1 MRARMERYT
10 GEPLI
15 WLVAALWLWAGQAA
29 WAQAQVSAGVPPGLS
44 GVAPPAMAEPRKEPV
59 SLGLRAGE
67 EIRPQRITEIYRR
80 ILTDWSAGPAE
91 RAPDELIELETAV
104 ALDTDPRTRKTLL
117 KAEQEVIHQVGAADL
132 EVLVPIA
139 MLHHEAYRR
148 LLQRGGRGHALA
160 MGHTR
165 GMAKDLAILYS
176 EQSGSEGAAQVAS
189 RLLTSLGGLL
199 LQSSQQ
205 LSSAEMFQ
213 KAIELDGHNLAALLA
228 LSTIYEKNA
237 QAESAVRLLR
247 HAVEV
252 APASGEARLRL
263 ALNLKRLQKTDEA
276 RKLLEGLTADK
287 EPTWVT
293 PLAYQELARLDSD
306 RGRSSE
312 SEKVLRRAVERF
324 PEDLRLRIQ
333 LAAVLDRRGSPGEA
347 TALIEKA
354 LAASPSQESSA
365 SRYLYNAVR
374 LDEFAETRKFL
385 EENSQSRLQVLAQAL
400 GAPPQAPGTGVG
412 R

>member
-1 MRARMERYT
+1 MRARTERYT
-10 GEPLI
+10 GGSLI
-15 WLVAALWLWAGQAA
+15 WLAAAIWLWAGQVA
-29 WAQAQVSAGVPPGLS
+29 WAQAPAAPG
-44 GVAPPAMAEPRKEPV
+44 AAT
-59 SLGLRAGE
+59 LGLRAGE
-67 EIRPQRITEIYRR
+67 TVRPERIVEIYRR
-80 ILTDWSAGPAE
+80 ILTDWSAGPSD

-199 LQSSQQ
+199 LQSAQQ

-237 QAESAVRLLR
+237 QAESAVKLLR
-247 HAVEV
+247 QAVAV
-252 APASGEARLRL
+252 DPASGEARLRL
-263 ALNLKRLQKTDEA
+263 ALNLRRLQKTEEA
-276 RKLLEGLTADK
+276 RKLLDGLTADK
-287 EPTWVT
+287 DATWVT
-293 PLAYQELARLDSD
+293 PLAYQELARLDGD

-312 SEKVLRRAVERF
+312 AEKVLRRAVERF

-333 LAAVLDRRGSPGEA
+333 LASVLDRRGSPGEA

-354 LAASPSQESSA
+354 LAAPPSQEASA

-400 GAPPQAPGTGVG
+400 NAPPQAPGTGVG
-412 R
+412 Q